1 MIPVIMSIQTT
12 VFGWIAGSYIVL
24 IVIAGLHLLLA
35 IVLIVQIIASGFSRV
50 AKAAWIVLAAV
61 IPLAGLIGWF
71 FYGPRQAATAEERET
86 AESWLAE
93 ATSDR

>member
-1 MIPVIMSIQTT
+1 MIQVIMSVQTT

-50 AKAAWIVLAAV
+50 AKAAWIVLAAL
-61 IPLAGLIGWF
+61 IPLVGLIGWF

-86 AESWLAE
+86 AENWLAE
-93 ATSDR
+93 ATADR

>member
-1 MIPVIMSIQTT
+1 MSIQTT

-50 AKAAWIVLAAV
+50 SKVAWIVLAAV
-61 IPLAGLIGWF
+61 IPLAALIGWF

-86 AESWLAE
+86 AENWLAE
-93 ATSDR
+93 AISDR